1 MLTFSLLGEV
11 VDFAKWADYFA
22 FDAMGELVFNQT
34 VGLLSEGG
42 IFFLIV
48 SFSKSMNARLLIQ
61 CRFQADRASSQIGFG
76 PGSGSTPSWP
86 RSPGYRATLPGFR

>member
-1 MLTFSLLGEV
+1 MLTCSHLGEV

-42 IFFLIV
+42 F
-48 SFSKSMNARLLIQ
+48 
-61 CRFQADRASSQIGFG
+61 
-76 PGSGSTPSWP
+76 PS
-86 RSPGYRATLPGFR
+86 